1 MSTVP
6 HCISAV
12 PRLVSTLPQFISTV
26 SAYFD
31 RMSVHLD
38 CASLLPPLSG
48 DSGRLSPA
56 APHRADLFPPAGGGG
71 RVGRGGG
78 GPLRSSFS
86 PHRDQGHVSTGS
98 RWSRAAAIA
107 AAGIDSLVQAIA
119 TGSHSHETGS
129 HWKATSS
136 HSQATGSHS
145 QATGSH
151 SQATGSHSQA
161 SSYKP
166 PESSDQATGACKRL
180 PVPCDMLHILGIQ

>member
-6 HCISAV
+6 QFISTV
-12 PRLVSTLPQFISTV
+12 PRLVSTVPQFISTV

-31 RMSVHLD
+31 RSSVHLD
-38 CASLLPPLSG
+38 CASLLPPFSG

-71 RVGRGGG
+71 RVGGGGG

-107 AAGIDSLVQAIA
+107 AAGIASLVQAIA
-119 TGSHSHETGS
+119 TGSHWHATGS
-129 HWKATSS
+129 HSQATSS

-145 QATGSH
+145 QATGN
-151 SQATGSHSQA
+151 HSQA

-166 PESSDQATGACKRL
+166 PESLDQATGACKRL
-180 PVPCDMLHILGIQ
+180 PVPCDMLRIPGIQ